1 MSGFSDRFVDQMT
14 YVRIDAELD
23 AIEHRHGIRIL
34 VAVES
39 SSRAWRF
46 PSRDSDYDVR
56 FLYLPPIET
65 YLAVSPK
72 RDVIKRPIDATL
84 DVNGWDLRKAFQLL
98 LRSNAVLIEWL
109 CSPVRYREAGTATA
123 QLLELARSSVDL
135 TGLAYHYDHQ
145 ARRGLR

>member
-23 AIEHRHGIRIL
+23 AIEHKHGIRIL

-56 FLYLPPIET
+56 FLYLPR
-65 YLAVSPK
+65 S
-72 RDVIKRPIDATL
+72 RPISRLVPNATSSS
-84 DVNGWDLRKAFQLL
+84 G
-98 LRSNAVLIEWL
+98 RST
-109 CSPVRYREAGTATA
+109 R
-123 QLLELARSSVDL
+123 RS
-135 TGLAYHYDHQ
+135 T
-145 ARRGLR
+145 